1 MTNGFMQAI
10 VPAQKKAFAMAT
22 YRNES
27 TTEEKTV
34 ASVPGLDG
42 YPRRRRAPG
51 IERRMVA
58 TRHGH
63 FHVRIAGPEAGRP
76 LVLLHW
82 TPGSSRQYEPTLPLF
97 AARGFRAYAFDL
109 MGCGASDPIDGEW
122 LVPDHAQ
129 ALAEAFALLGID
141 RATLLGGHISSIIAT
156 QISQLAP
163 ERVARLV
170 LDGNPVWDAA
180 TREAIINVA
189 APKNP
194 PAAEDGSHMAYAF
207 TRALWT
213 KKMWKP
219 DLVFDAAHAQET
231 YLLFVENLISGL
243 NWSPEILRI
252 DYPALLAKVTVPT
265 LFLSADGDPLRD
277 QHEKAMAFVHGA
289 RGHVFSGNHPL
300 HQPDKAAAYVA
311 TVDGFVRETA

>member
-1 MTNGFMQAI
+1 
-10 VPAQKKAFAMAT
+10 MAT
-22 YRNES
+22 YRDDGK
-27 TTEEKTV
+27 TDEKTV
-34 ASVPGLDG
+34 ATVPGIDG
-42 YPRRRRAPG
+42 YPRRRRLNG

-58 TRHGH
+58 TRFGH
-63 FHVRIAGPEAGRP
+63 FHLRMAGPEAGKP

-82 TPGSSRQYEPTLPLF
+82 TPGSSRQYEPELPLF
-97 AARGFRAYAFDL
+97 AALGFRVYAFDL
-109 MGCGASDPIDGEW
+109 MGCGASDPIEGDW
-122 LVPDHAQ
+122 LVPDHAH
-129 ALAEAFALLGID
+129 ALAEAFSLLGID

-156 QISQLAP
+156 QISLLAP

-207 TRALWT
+207 TRAMWT

-219 DLVFDAAHAQET
+219 DFAFDAPHAQET

-252 DYPALLAKVTVPT
+252 DYPSLLAKITVPT
-265 LFLSADGDPLRD
+265 LLLSAEGDPLRD
-277 QHEKAMAFVHGA
+277 QHEKAMGFVAQA
-289 RGHVFSGNHPL
+289 RGHVFPGNHPL
-300 HQPDKAAAYVA
+300 HQPDKAAEYVA
-311 TVDGFVRETA
+311 AVDGFVRETA